1 MLFFTAVEL
10 PDPETD
16 GTAYVVT
23 SEPLLALSVA
33 LGLLLGT
40 LAATLAWTYHVSFYR
55 SLVERSTTETSEPTA

>member
-1 MLFFTAVEL
+1 LFFAAVEL
-10 PDPETD
+10 PEPEA
-16 GTAYVVT
+16 GASGYVVV

-55 SLVERSTTETSEPTA
+55 SMVDKRDVGSAQSSA